1 MFLMAGLLFV
11 LVGVTYFYWRAK
23 IHIWK
28 NMAKQ
33 ATDIFDDKQFAKN
46 YPKFAFWNV
55 DPKTNAYF
63 ALLLGVGTVL
73 LFYFSLAGPQLLFL
87 FGIAAL
93 FMTIV
98 RFSMATMT
106 NEQLNKLYFGQLQIS
121 KKVVRIVLPILIVV
135 YIISELAT
143 DTMLAAID
151 IWSLLAYWAIL
162 VSIVTMVIHFY
173 GRFTLSRL

>member
-1 MFLMAGLLFV
+1 
-11 LVGVTYFYWRAK
+11 
-23 IHIWK
+23 
-28 NMAKQ
+28 
-33 ATDIFDDKQFAKN
+33 
-46 YPKFAFWNV
+46 KFAFWNV